1 MRRSS
6 IRSAGAAVP
15 AIVLLVLA
23 SGCASGGA
31 RVPAGVA
38 AADAPFLLPPAE
50 GWQGSLTPD
59 QASWLDDLHD
69 DLLAGSDPATV
80 LGETT
85 GRIARFPDFDPA
97 RVLDAQARFLDGQY
111 TGVLELL
118 APVRERNPGFVAAEV
133 ISGRAAERAGRP
145 TEAFEAYWSA
155 RLAAAP
161 AAARVEAMRDGVL
174 DDLSSR
180 LEEELATGRVDDA
193 TGTVARMELW
203 APDDERTLAATQSL
217 AEASGDPMAMLAR
230 LRGLTD
236 RPEADPEL
244 VRRRVELELEVGDP
258 AAAVRLAEEL
268 AAADPTDPG
277 LAELLQRSRFTW
289 RLNVLPPEVRR
300 LARAGELTR
309 ADYAVLL
316 YWLFPSV
323 RYGRGTEARIATDII
338 DHDERERIVRV
349 INLGLLDVDA
359 VHRFDPDAPIT
370 SGDALRALL
379 RLIEDSELG
388 ETCIDRGTG
397 GSLAAMN
404 LCSAAEGCGLLGAS
418 ESCSPGSRLSGPEA
432 LESIRRALAGL
443 DSNS

>member
-1 MRRSS
+1 MRRF
-6 IRSAGAAVP
+6 GAAVLVIALP
-15 AIVLLVLA
+15 VLA
-23 SGCASGGA
+23 SGCASGGG
-31 RVPAGVA
+31 RVAAGVP
-38 AADAPFLLPPAE
+38 AADAPFLLPPQE
-50 GWQGSLTPD
+50 GWQGSLTPT
-59 QASWLDDLHD
+59 QAGWLSDLHG
-69 DLLAGSDPATV
+69 DLLAGVDPATV
-80 LGETT
+80 LGETA
-85 GRIARFPDFDPA
+85 GSIARYPDFVPA

-118 APVRERNPGFVAAEV
+118 GPVRQENPGYVAAEV
-133 ISGRAAERAGRP
+133 IAGRAAERAGR
-145 TEAFEAYWSA
+145 TAEAFDAYWST
-155 RLAAAP
+155 RLVAAP
-161 AAARVEAMRDGVL
+161 AAARVEVLLDGVL
-174 DDLSSR
+174 DDLARR
-180 LEEELATGRVDDA
+180 LDEELSNGLVGDA
-193 TGTVARMELW
+193 ARTVERMELY
-203 APDDERTLAATQSL
+203 APEDERTLAAAQSL

-236 RPEADPEL
+236 RPDADPEL

-289 RLNVLPPEVRR
+289 RLNVLPPQARR
-300 LARAGELTR
+300 VARAGQVTR

-323 RYGRGTEARIATDII
+323 RYGRGGEARIATDII

-359 VHRFDPDAPIT
+359 VHRFDPGAPVT

-388 ETCIDRGTG
+388 ATCLDRGTG
-397 GSLAAMN
+397 GSLSAMD
-404 LCSAAEGCGLLGAS
+404 LCAAAEGCGLLGAS
-418 ESCSPGSRLSGPEA
+418 ESCSPGSSVSGPEA
-432 LESIRRALAGL
+432 LEAIRRALAGL
-443 DSNS
+443 DSDA